1 MFNSCDTSLKFFL
14 IIRLIFG
21 LYFHMN
27 SCVMSFIARVYC
39 VFLVVFIPFVT
50 SVHFKFLFLFNM
62 SFFFINIMSSIVTEE
77 RYFFKYFAA
86 MSRIDQKMGR
96 TNIKRDN
103 FNIFIFI
110 MIACRL
116 FLNTSYWLWTKIT
129 YYVIFMSLVALAL
142 ELENTLRIIIYGMMY
157 QRMKLLRRMF
167 ENIHVLD
174 TNEIQKKMILYTQ
187 LLSTMQRVHEQTQI
201 TVVIILF
208 FFPKIKATLH
218 VVNLQY
224 SNKQKVTFLVTKRN
238 NSTN

>member
-39 VFLVVFIPFVT
+39 VFLVVLIPFVT
-50 SVHFKFLFLFNM
+50 FDQFKYLFLFDM
-62 SFFFINIMSSIVTEE
+62 LFFFINIISSIVTEE
-77 RYFFKYFAA
+77 RYFFKYLAA
-86 MSRIDQKMGR
+86 MSNIDQKMSR
-96 TNIKRDN
+96 THINRDN

-110 MIACRL
+110 IIACRI
-116 FLNTSYWLWTKIT
+116 FLNTSYCLLADVIFQI
-129 YYVIFMSLVALAL
+129 IFMSLVALAL

-167 ENIHVLD
+167 ENVHILD
-174 TNEIQKKMILYTQ
+174 ANEIQKKMMLYTQ
-187 LLSTMQRVHEQTQI
+187 LLNTMQHVHEATQI

-208 FFPKIKATLH
+208 FSQ
-218 VVNLQY
+218 NLERPY
-224 SNKQKVTFLVTKRN
+224 IE
-238 NSTN
+238 